1 MTRDE
6 ALAEVTRAL
15 VKLFEL
21 DPADVRPDA
30 RLGADLELDSIDAV
44 DLAAHLQT
52 LTGRRV
58 DDAELRKVR
67 TVDDVATLLHQMLQT
82 RG

>member
-1 MTRDE
+1 MAFALVVLRPEGVERWAKAHGRDPA
-6 ALAEVTRAL
+6 ALAKT
-15 VKLFEL
+15 
-21 DPADVRPDA
+21 
-30 RLGADLELDSIDAV
+30 
-44 DLAAHLQT
+44 AH
-52 LTGRRV
+52 